1 MLRTLGLVALLL
13 AGCTGAPEQANQTN
27 QADAADSILTS
38 PVPAG
43 LALSLTRLDCG
54 HAEFKDMN
62 GFFSDKPGVY
72 PPGPGKVTDSCYLI
86 RHGSDLMVWDT
97 GLPAATKDKPMV
109 QDNMSGAI
117 TMTLADQL
125 QQLGIKPTDVT
136 VLGISHEHGD
146 HTGQAAQFTNA
157 RLVIGK
163 GDFEQLGGKPDDPFA
178 GWRGQGKPV
187 TTRPS

>member
-13 AGCTGAPEQANQTN
+13 AGCKASAPEQANQTN
-27 QADAADSILTS
+27 QAEAAENIVTAPSS
-38 PVPAG
+38 ASVP
-43 LALSLTRLDCG
+43 LSLLRLDCG

-86 RHGSDLMVWDT
+86 RHGDDVMVWDT

-117 TMTLADQL
+117 TVTLADQL
-125 QQLGIKPTDVT
+125 AQLGIKPIDVT

-146 HTGQAAQFTNA
+146 HTGGNT
-157 RLVIGK
+157 
-163 GDFEQLGGKPDDPFA
+163 P
-178 GWRGQGKPV
+178 
-187 TTRPS
+187 TRPGPLA